1 MQLIRA
7 GLTRRVVCC
16 GLVLAVCG
24 LGLAPPAH
32 ADGCVDA
39 SELWG
44 GYVTCTVMQQ
54 AQPAQQGM
62 PAGQGAPGIPAA
74 EPVQPE
80 APAQPGAPVAEPTP
94 EKTCWDILAT
104 APPGAG
110 CKHNGRRSYF
120 TTPQPIEEE
129 IPAEPAEPG
138 IDIAGVVSQ
147 ASLELGVPA
156 PVVRLGPDPSWNKWK
171 LLAVGLPIWLWTEG
185 IQPQTAAT
193 SMEGI
198 DIQMQAV
205 PGGATVDWGDGTVIW
220 CATMTS
226 KTRYTDPL
234 LMSPDCGH
242 KYEHPGDYTITV
254 TQQWIVDWAA
264 LNQKG
269 QLQLQS
275 AGTYPNLPI
284 RNFHAVV
291 TG

>member
-1 MQLIRA
+1 MR
-7 GLTRRVVCC
+7 LTRRVVCC

-32 ADGCVDA
+32 ADGCGA
-39 SELWG
+39 GSGLLG
-44 GYVTCTVMQQ
+44 GSVECTVTRP

-62 PAGQGAPGIPAA
+62 PAGQGAPGVPAA
-74 EPVQPE
+74 EPVQP
-80 APAQPGAPVAEPTP
+80 GAPVVEPTP

-110 CKHNGRRSYF
+110 CKSGGRRSYF

-129 IPAEPAEPG
+129 IPAEPVEPV
-138 IDIAGVVSQ
+138 AGLPEIVSQ

-156 PVVRLGPDPSWNKWK
+156 PVVRLGPDPSWNQWK

-185 IQPQTAAT
+185 VQPQTAAT

-198 DIQMQAV
+198 DIQMQAA

-264 LNQKG
+264 LDQKG

-275 AGTYPNLPI
+275 VGTYPNLPI

>member
-1 MQLIRA
+1 MRLIRR
-7 GLTRRVVCC
+7 LVCC
-16 GLVLAVCG
+16 GLLLAVPG
-24 LGLAPPAH
+24 LGVVSPAH
-32 ADGCVDA
+32 ADDCDAMPGFMEGSVKCV
-39 SELWG
+39 
-44 GYVTCTVMQQ
+44 VTQP
-54 AQPAQQGM
+54 AQPAQPVQPGM
-62 PAGQGAPGIPAA
+62 PAGQGAPGVPAA
-74 EPVQPE
+74 EPVQP
-80 APAQPGAPVAEPTP
+80 GAPVVEPTP

-110 CKHNGRRSYF
+110 CKSGGRRSYF

-129 IPAEPAEPG
+129 IPAEPVEPV
-138 IDIAGVVSQ
+138 AGLPEIVSQ

-185 IQPQTAAT
+185 IQPQSAAT
-193 SMEGI
+193 SAEGI

-275 AGTYPNLPI
+275 VGTYPNLPI

>member
-1 MQLIRA
+1 MRLIHR
-7 GLTRRVVCC
+7 LVCC
-16 GLVLAVCG
+16 GLLLAVPG
-24 LGLAPPAH
+24 LGVVSPAH
-32 ADGCVDA
+32 ADDCDA
-39 SELWG
+39 ESGFWG
-44 GYVTCTVMQQ
+44 GSVKCVVTQPAQ
-54 AQPAQQGM
+54 PAQPAQQGM
-62 PAGQGAPGIPAA
+62 PAGQGAPGVPAA
-74 EPVQPE
+74 EPVQP
-80 APAQPGAPVAEPTP
+80 GAPVVEPTP

-110 CKHNGRRSYF
+110 CKSGGRRSYF

-129 IPAEPAEPG
+129 IPAEPAEPV
-138 IDIAGVVSQ
+138 AGLPEIVSQ

-156 PVVRLGPDPSWNKWK
+156 PVVRLGPDPSWNQWK

-185 IQPQTAAT
+185 VQPQTAAT
-193 SMEGI
+193 SAEGI
-198 DIQMQAV
+198 DIQMQAT

-264 LNQKG
+264 LDQKG

-275 AGTYPNLPI
+275 VGTYPNLPI

>member
-1 MQLIRA
+1 M
-7 GLTRRVVCC
+7 V
-16 GLVLAVCG
+16 
-24 LGLAPPAH
+24 
-32 ADGCVDA
+32 
-39 SELWG
+39 
-44 GYVTCTVMQQ
+44 
-54 AQPAQQGM
+54 
-62 PAGQGAPGIPAA
+62 
-74 EPVQPE
+74 
-80 APAQPGAPVAEPTP
+80 EPTP

-110 CKHNGRRSYF
+110 CKSGGRRSYF

-129 IPAEPAEPG
+129 IPAEPAEPV
-138 IDIAGVVSQ
+138 AGLPEIVSQ
-147 ASLELGVPA
+147 ASLELGVPT
-156 PVVRLGPDPSWNKWK
+156 PVVRLGPDPSWNQWK

-185 IQPQTAAT
+185 VQPQTAAT

-198 DIQMQAV
+198 DIQMQAT

-264 LNQKG
+264 LNQHG

-275 AGTYPNLPI
+275 VGTYPNLPI

>member
-1 MQLIRA
+1 MRLIHR
-7 GLTRRVVCC
+7 LVCC
-16 GLVLAVCG
+16 GLLLAVCR

-32 ADGCVDA
+32 ADGCIDEPR
-39 SELWG
+39 SMG
-44 GYVTCTVMQQ
+44 GVVKCTVTQPAQQ
-54 AQPAQQGM
+54 EAPAGPAQPAQ
-62 PAGQGAPGIPAA
+62 PAVPQ
-74 EPVQPE
+74 
-80 APAQPGAPVAEPTP
+80 AQPGQPVGGAPAAPQPSAPRERICIPALVSFYCGPEDTP
-94 EKTCWDILAT
+94 AP
-104 APPGAG
+104 APP
-110 CKHNGRRSYF
+110 
-120 TTPQPIEEE
+120 TE
-129 IPAEPAEPG
+129 PAEPAEPVEPV
-138 IDIAGVVSQ
+138 AGLPEIVSQ

-198 DIQMQAV
+198 DIQMQAT

-264 LNQKG
+264 LNQHG

>member
-1 MQLIRA
+1 MP
-7 GLTRRVVCC
+7 VV
-16 GLVLAVCG
+16 
-24 LGLAPPAH
+24 
-32 ADGCVDA
+32 
-39 SELWG
+39 
-44 GYVTCTVMQQ
+44 
-54 AQPAQQGM
+54 
-62 PAGQGAPGIPAA
+62 
-74 EPVQPE
+74 
-80 APAQPGAPVAEPTP
+80 EPTP

-110 CKHNGRRSYF
+110 CKHNGRRIDR

-147 ASLELGVPA
+147 ASLQLGVPT
-156 PVVRLGPDPSWNKWK
+156 PVVRLGPDPSWNQWK

-185 IQPQTAAT
+185 VQPQTAAT

-198 DIQMQAV
+198 DIQMQAT

-264 LNQKG
+264 LDQKG

-275 AGTYPNLPI
+275 VGTYPNLPI

>member
-1 MQLIRA
+1 MR
-7 GLTRRVVCC
+7 LTRRVVCC
-16 GLVLAVCG
+16 GLLAVCG

-32 ADGCVDA
+32 ADDCGATPDAMKGFVECV
-39 SELWG
+39 
-44 GYVTCTVMQQ
+44 VTKP

-62 PAGQGAPGIPAA
+62 PAGQGAPGVPAA
-74 EPVQPE
+74 EPVQP
-80 APAQPGAPVAEPTP
+80 GAPVVEPTP

-110 CKHNGRRSYF
+110 CKHNGRRIDR

-147 ASLELGVPA
+147 ASLQLGVPA
-156 PVVRLGPDPSWNKWK
+156 PTVRLGPDPSWNKWK

-185 IQPQTAAT
+185 VQPQSAAT
-193 SMEGI
+193 SAEGI
-198 DIQMQAV
+198 DIQMQAT

-264 LNQKG
+264 LNQHG

-275 AGTYPNLPI
+275 VGTYPNLPI

>member
-1 MQLIRA
+1 MR
-7 GLTRRVVCC
+7 LTLRILFC
-16 GLVLAVCG
+16 GLLAVCG

-32 ADGCVDA
+32 ADGCDA
-39 SELWG
+39 IPGLTG
-44 GYVTCTVMQQ
+44 GSVKCVV

-62 PAGQGAPGIPAA
+62 PAGQGAPGVPAA
-74 EPVQPE
+74 EPVQP
-80 APAQPGAPVAEPTP
+80 GAPVVEPTP

-110 CKHNGRRSYF
+110 CKSGGRRSYF

-147 ASLELGVPA
+147 ASLQLGVPA
-156 PVVRLGPDPSWNKWK
+156 PVVRLGPDPSWNQWK

-185 IQPQTAAT
+185 VQPQTAAT

-198 DIQMQAV
+198 DIQMQAT

>member
-1 MQLIRA
+1 MR
-7 GLTRRVVCC
+7 LTRRLVCC

-32 ADGCVDA
+32 ADGCDA
-39 SELWG
+39 GSGFMG
-44 GYVTCTVMQQ
+44 GSVECVVTKP

-62 PAGQGAPGIPAA
+62 PAGQGAPGVPAA
-74 EPVQPE
+74 EPVQPG

-110 CKHNGRRSYF
+110 CKSGGRRSYF

-129 IPAEPAEPG
+129 IPAEPVEPG

-147 ASLELGVPA
+147 ASLQLGVPT
-156 PVVRLGPDPSWNKWK
+156 PVVRLGPDPSWNQWK

-185 IQPQTAAT
+185 VQPQTAAT

-198 DIQMQAV
+198 DIQMQAA

-226 KTRYTDPL
+226 KTRYTDPT
-234 LMSPDCGH
+234 PDVAGL
-242 KYEHPGDYTITV
+242 
-254 TQQWIVDWAA
+254 WA
-264 LNQKG
+264 
-269 QLQLQS
+269 
-275 AGTYPNLPI
+275 
-284 RNFHAVV
+284 
-291 TG
+291 

>member
-1 MQLIRA
+1 MRLIHR
-7 GLTRRVVCC
+7 LVCC
-16 GLVLAVCG
+16 GLLLAVCG

-32 ADGCVDA
+32 ADSCSATPGSTGGSVNCV
-39 SELWG
+39 
-44 GYVTCTVMQQ
+44 VTKPAQP

-62 PAGQGAPGIPAA
+62 PAGQGAPGVPAA
-74 EPVQPE
+74 EPVQP
-80 APAQPGAPVAEPTP
+80 GAPVVEPTP

-110 CKHNGRRSYF
+110 CKSGGRRSYF

-129 IPAEPAEPG
+129 IPAEPVEPG

-147 ASLELGVPA
+147 ASLQLGVPA
-156 PVVRLGPDPSWNKWK
+156 PVVRLGPDPSWNQWK

-185 IQPQTAAT
+185 VQPQTAAT

-198 DIQMQAV
+198 DIQMQAT

-275 AGTYPNLPI
+275 VGTYPNLPI

>member
-1 MQLIRA
+1 MRLIHR
-7 GLTRRVVCC
+7 LVCC
-16 GLVLAVCG
+16 GLLLAVCG

-32 ADGCVDA
+32 ADDCGATPDLSVGFVECV
-39 SELWG
+39 
-44 GYVTCTVMQQ
+44 VTKP

-62 PAGQGAPGIPAA
+62 PAGQGAPGVPAA
-74 EPVQPE
+74 EPVQP
-80 APAQPGAPVAEPTP
+80 GAPVVEPTP

-110 CKHNGRRSYF
+110 CKSGGRRSYF
-120 TTPQPIEEE
+120 TTPQPTQEEE
-129 IPAEPAEPG
+129 IPAEPAEPV
-138 IDIAGVVSQ
+138 AGLPEIVSQ

-156 PVVRLGPDPSWNKWK
+156 PVVRLGPDPSWNQWK

-185 IQPQTAAT
+185 VQPQTAAT

-198 DIQMQAV
+198 DIQMQAA

-275 AGTYPNLPI
+275 VGTYPNLPI

>member
-1 MQLIRA
+1 MSFY
-7 GLTRRVVCC
+7 C
-16 GLVLAVCG
+16 G
-24 LGLAPPAH
+24 
-32 ADGCVDA
+32 
-39 SELWG
+39 
-44 GYVTCTVMQQ
+44 
-54 AQPAQQGM
+54 
-62 PAGQGAPGIPAA
+62 
-74 EPVQPE
+74 PE
-80 APAQPGAPVAEPTP
+80 DTPAPVAP
-94 EKTCWDILAT
+94 
-104 APPGAG
+104 
-110 CKHNGRRSYF
+110 
-120 TTPQPIEEE
+120 
-129 IPAEPAEPG
+129 PAEPAEPVEPV
-138 IDIAGVVSQ
+138 AGLPEIVSQ
-147 ASLELGVPA
+147 ASLELGVPT
-156 PVVRLGPDPSWNKWK
+156 PVVRLGPDPSWNQWK

-185 IQPQTAAT
+185 VQPQTAAT

-198 DIQMQAV
+198 DIQMQAA

>member
-1 MQLIRA
+1 MRLIHR
-7 GLTRRVVCC
+7 LVCC
-16 GLVLAVCG
+16 GLLLAVPG
-24 LGLAPPAH
+24 LGVVSPAH
-32 ADGCVDA
+32 ADGCDA
-39 SELWG
+39 MPGLWG
-44 GYVTCTVMQQ
+44 GSVECTVTRP

-62 PAGQGAPGIPAA
+62 PAGQGAPGVPAA
-74 EPVQPE
+74 EPV
-80 APAQPGAPVAEPTP
+80 QPGAPVAEPTP

-110 CKHNGRRSYF
+110 CKSGGRRSYF

-138 IDIAGVVSQ
+138 IDIAGIVSQ
-147 ASLELGVPA
+147 ASLQLGVPT

-198 DIQMQAV
+198 DIQMQAA

-275 AGTYPNLPI
+275 VGTYPNLPI

>member
-1 MQLIRA
+1 MR
-7 GLTRRVVCC
+7 LTRRILCC
-16 GLVLAVCG
+16 GLLAVCG

-32 ADGCVDA
+32 ADDCGATPDAMKGFVECV
-39 SELWG
+39 
-44 GYVTCTVMQQ
+44 VTQPAQPVQP
-54 AQPAQQGM
+54 AQPAQ
-62 PAGQGAPGIPAA
+62 PAVPQ
-74 EPVQPE
+74 
-80 APAQPGAPVAEPTP
+80 AQPGQPVGGAPAAPQPSAPRERICIPAFAGVYCGPEDTPAPVAP
-94 EKTCWDILAT
+94 
-104 APPGAG
+104 
-110 CKHNGRRSYF
+110 
-120 TTPQPIEEE
+120 
-129 IPAEPAEPG
+129 PAEPAEPAEPV
-138 IDIAGVVSQ
+138 AGLPEIVSQ
-147 ASLELGVPA
+147 ASLELGVPT
-156 PVVRLGPDPSWNKWK
+156 PVVRLGPDPSWNQWK

-185 IQPQTAAT
+185 VQPQTAAT

-198 DIQMQAV
+198 DIQMQAT

-275 AGTYPNLPI
+275 VGTYPNLPI

>member
-1 MQLIRA
+1 MRLI
-7 GLTRRVVCC
+7 RRVVCC
-16 GLVLAVCG
+16 GLLLAVPG
-24 LGLAPPAH
+24 LGVVSPAH
-32 ADGCVDA
+32 ADDCDAMPGFMEGSVKCV
-39 SELWG
+39 
-44 GYVTCTVMQQ
+44 VTQPAQ
-54 AQPAQQGM
+54 PAQPAQQGM
-62 PAGQGAPGIPAA
+62 PAGQGAPGVPAA
-74 EPVQPE
+74 EPVQP
-80 APAQPGAPVAEPTP
+80 GAPVVEPTP

-110 CKHNGRRSYF
+110 CKSGGRRSYF

-129 IPAEPAEPG
+129 IPAEPAEPV
-138 IDIAGVVSQ
+138 AGLPEIVSQ
-147 ASLELGVPA
+147 ASLQLGVPT
-156 PVVRLGPDPSWNKWK
+156 PTVRLGPDPSWNQWK

-198 DIQMQAV
+198 DIQMQAT

>member
-1 MQLIRA
+1 MR
-7 GLTRRVVCC
+7 LTLRILFC
-16 GLVLAVCG
+16 GLLAVCG

-32 ADGCVDA
+32 ADGCGAESGFTEGSVK
-39 SELWG
+39 
-44 GYVTCTVMQQ
+44 CTVTQPAQ
-54 AQPAQQGM
+54 PAQPAQQGM
-62 PAGQGAPGIPAA
+62 PAGQGAPGVPAA
-74 EPVQPE
+74 EPVQP
-80 APAQPGAPVAEPTP
+80 GAPVVEPTP

-110 CKHNGRRSYF
+110 CKSGGRRSYF

-138 IDIAGVVSQ
+138 IDIAGIVSQ

-193 SMEGI
+193 SAEGI
-198 DIQMQAV
+198 DIQMQAA

-264 LNQKG
+264 LNQHG

-275 AGTYPNLPI
+275 VGTYPNLPI

>member
-1 MQLIRA
+1 MR
-7 GLTRRVVCC
+7 LTRRVVCC

-32 ADGCVDA
+32 ADGCDA
-39 SELWG
+39 GSGFMG
-44 GYVTCTVMQQ
+44 GSVECTVTRP

-62 PAGQGAPGIPAA
+62 PAGQGAPGVPAA
-74 EPVQPE
+74 EPVQP
-80 APAQPGAPVAEPTP
+80 GAPVVEPTP

-110 CKHNGRRSYF
+110 CKSGGRRSYF

-129 IPAEPAEPG
+129 IPAEPVEPV
-138 IDIAGVVSQ
+138 AGLPEIVSQ
-147 ASLELGVPA
+147 ASLELGVPT
-156 PVVRLGPDPSWNKWK
+156 PVVRLGPDPSWNQWK

-185 IQPQTAAT
+185 VQPQSAAT
-193 SMEGI
+193 SAEGI
-198 DIQMQAV
+198 DIQMQAA

-264 LNQKG
+264 LDQKG

-275 AGTYPNLPI
+275 VGTYPNLPI

>member
-32 ADGCVDA
+32 ADDCGA
-39 SELWG
+39 GSEFLRG
-44 GYVTCTVMQQ
+44 SVECTVTRP

-62 PAGQGAPGIPAA
+62 PADQGAPGIPAA
-74 EPVQPE
+74 EPVQP
-80 APAQPGAPVAEPTP
+80 GAPVVEPTP

-110 CKHNGRRSYF
+110 CKSGGRRSYF

-129 IPAEPAEPG
+129 IPAEPAEPV
-138 IDIAGVVSQ
+138 AGLPEIVSQ
-147 ASLELGVPA
+147 ASLQLGVPT
-156 PVVRLGPDPSWNKWK
+156 PTVRLGPDPSWNQWK

-185 IQPQTAAT
+185 VQPQTAAT

-264 LNQKG
+264 LNQHG

>member
-1 MQLIRA
+1 MRLIHR
-7 GLTRRVVCC
+7 LVCC
-16 GLVLAVCG
+16 GLLLAVCG

-32 ADGCVDA
+32 ADDCGATPGFSEGSVNCV
-39 SELWG
+39 
-44 GYVTCTVMQQ
+44 VTKP

-74 EPVQPE
+74 GPVQPV
-80 APAQPGAPVAEPTP
+80 QPGAPVVEPTP

-104 APPGAG
+104 APPGTG
-110 CKHNGRRSYF
+110 CKHNGRRIDR

-147 ASLELGVPA
+147 ASLQLGVPT
-156 PVVRLGPDPSWNKWK
+156 PVVRLGPDPSWNQWK

-185 IQPQTAAT
+185 VQPQTAAT

-198 DIQMQAV
+198 DIQMQAT

-275 AGTYPNLPI
+275 VGTYPNLPI

>member
-1 MQLIRA
+1 MKC
-7 GLTRRVVCC
+7 VVTQ
-16 GLVLAVCG
+16 
-24 LGLAPPAH
+24 P
-32 ADGCVDA
+32 
-39 SELWG
+39 
-44 GYVTCTVMQQ
+44 
-54 AQPAQQGM
+54 AQPAQPVQPGM
-62 PAGQGAPGIPAA
+62 PAGQGAPGVPAA
-74 EPVQPE
+74 EPVQP
-80 APAQPGAPVAEPTP
+80 GAPVVEPTP

-110 CKHNGRRSYF
+110 CKSGGRRSYF

-129 IPAEPAEPG
+129 IPAEPAEPV
-138 IDIAGVVSQ
+138 AGLPEIVSQ

-156 PVVRLGPDPSWNKWK
+156 PVVRLGPDPSWNQWK

-185 IQPQTAAT
+185 VQPQSAAT
-193 SMEGI
+193 SAEGI
-198 DIQMQAV
+198 DIQMQAA

-264 LNQKG
+264 LDQKG

-275 AGTYPNLPI
+275 VGTYPNLPI

>member
-1 MQLIRA
+1 MRLIHR
-7 GLTRRVVCC
+7 LVCC
-16 GLVLAVCG
+16 GLLLAVCG

-32 ADGCVDA
+32 ADGCDA
-39 SELWG
+39 GSGFWKGSVECV
-44 GYVTCTVMQQ
+44 VTQP
-54 AQPAQQGM
+54 AQPAQ
-62 PAGQGAPGIPAA
+62 
-74 EPVQPE
+74 PVQP
-80 APAQPGAPVAEPTP
+80 AQPAQPAVPQVQPGQPVGGAPAAPQPSAPRERICIPAFLSVYCGPEDTPAPVA
-94 EKTCWDILAT
+94 
-104 APPGAG
+104 PPAEAAE
-110 CKHNGRRSYF
+110 
-120 TTPQPIEEE
+120 QP
-129 IPAEPAEPG
+129 EPAEPV
-138 IDIAGVVSQ
+138 AGLPEIVSQ

-156 PVVRLGPDPSWNKWK
+156 PVVRLGPDPSWNQWK

-185 IQPQTAAT
+185 VQPQTAAT

-198 DIQMQAV
+198 DIQMQAA

-275 AGTYPNLPI
+275 VGTYPNLPI

>member
-1 MQLIRA
+1 MRLIHR
-7 GLTRRVVCC
+7 LVCC
-16 GLVLAVCG
+16 GLLLAVCG

-32 ADGCVDA
+32 ADGCIDEPR
-39 SELWG
+39 SMG
-44 GYVTCTVMQQ
+44 GVVKCTVTQPAQQ
-54 AQPAQQGM
+54 EAPAGPAQPAQ
-62 PAGQGAPGIPAA
+62 PAVPQAQPGQPVGGAPAAPQPSVPRERICIPAFFSVYCGPEDTPAPAPPA
-74 EPVQPE
+74 EPVE
-80 APAQPGAPVAEPTP
+80 
-94 EKTCWDILAT
+94 
-104 APPGAG
+104 
-110 CKHNGRRSYF
+110 
-120 TTPQPIEEE
+120 
-129 IPAEPAEPG
+129 PAEPAEPV
-138 IDIAGVVSQ
+138 AGLPEIVSQ

-185 IQPQTAAT
+185 VQPQSAAT
-193 SMEGI
+193 SAEGI
-198 DIQMQAV
+198 DIQMQAA

-264 LNQKG
+264 LDQKG

-275 AGTYPNLPI
+275 VGTYPNLPI

>member
-1 MQLIRA
+1 MRLIHR
-7 GLTRRVVCC
+7 LVCC
-16 GLVLAVCG
+16 GLLLAVCG

-32 ADGCVDA
+32 ADGCIDEPR
-39 SELWG
+39 SMG
-44 GYVTCTVMQQ
+44 GVVKCTVTQPAQQ
-54 AQPAQQGM
+54 EAPAGPAQPAQ
-62 PAGQGAPGIPAA
+62 PAVPQAQPGQPVGGAPAAPQPSVPRERICIPAFFSVYCGPEDLPSAAPPA
-74 EPVQPE
+74 EPVEQPE
-80 APAQPGAPVAEPTP
+80 PVEPVAGLP
-94 EKTCWDILAT
+94 EI
-104 APPGAG
+104 
-110 CKHNGRRSYF
+110 
-120 TTPQPIEEE
+120 
-129 IPAEPAEPG
+129 
-138 IDIAGVVSQ
+138 VSQ
-147 ASLELGVPA
+147 ASLELGVPT
-156 PVVRLGPDPSWNKWK
+156 PVVRLGPDPSWNQWK

-185 IQPQTAAT
+185 VQPQSAAT
-193 SMEGI
+193 SAEGI
-198 DIQMQAV
+198 DIQMQAA

-275 AGTYPNLPI
+275 VGTYPNLPI